1 MLYLSRI
8 HSVGEALRDATV
20 TFKSNEALIEAER
33 HRENGRW
40 TYLQLRQEAERFA
53 ALLQG
58 QGFAPGDRC
67 AILMQNQSKWIFSGL
82 GAFWAGATL
91 VPIDYKL
98 TAKEQLELVAH
109 CKPRVLVVEY
119 GTWVKLRREEGLR
132 REAGH
137 GDALERTLVL
147 VTEAPQGGDLG
158 PARRWEQEPA
168 GGFTYRERGR
178 EDVACIVYSSGT
190 SGTPK
195 GCMLTHGNYLAQ
207 AEILGNMYPLAED
220 ERFFSVLPTN
230 HAIDFM
236 VGFIVPLLMGGGI
249 VHQRTLRPQF
259 LRATMKKYGIT
270 HIALVPTILKNLEK
284 RIRERL
290 DDLPGW
296 QRQAIDGLIRANE
309 IVTRKKPNHLLS
321 STLLKPIHES
331 LGGKLKYIFAGG
343 TFVDRKLADFFYEL
357 GIPVVIG
364 YGLTEA
370 STVITVNDL
379 KPFRSDTVG
388 KAVAGVDVEIR
399 GANEA
404 GVGEVWVR
412 GPTVMKGYLDAPE
425 LTAEAIV
432 DGWLRTG
439 DLGSMDISGHLRLV
453 GRAKNMIV
461 TEGGKNIYPEDI
473 ETAFEGLPGIE
484 EYCVLA
490 ADYVW
495 PRGSMTGEQLVIVL
509 RPDGDWPTDACLEE
523 LRARNR
529 RLADYKRLSAF
540 VVETRELPVT
550 ASMKIK
556 RGELAAMLRQRAR
569 DEAVRG
575 LDG

>member
-40 TYLQLRQEAERFA
+40 TYSQLREEAERFA

-82 GAFWAGATL
+82 GALWAGATL

-109 CKPRVLVVEY
+109 CRPRVLVTEH
-119 GTWVKLRREEGLR
+119 GTWLKLWREERSRREE
-132 REAGH
+132 GH

-147 VTEAPQGGDLG
+147 VTEAPEAADLG
-158 PARRWEQEPA
+158 PARRWEQAPA
-168 GGFTYRERGR
+168 GGFTYQERSR

-195 GCMLTHGNYLAQ
+195 GCMLTHANYLAQ
-207 AEILGNMYPLAED
+207 AEILGNLYPLAED

-284 RIRERL
+284 RIREKL
-290 DDLPGW
+290 DELPGW

-309 IVTRKKPNHLLS
+309 IVTRKQPNHRLS
-321 STLLKPIHES
+321 SLLLRPIHES

-343 TFVDRKLADFFYEL
+343 TFVDRKLAEFFYEL

-379 KPFRSDTVG
+379 RPFRSDTVG
-388 KAVAGVDVEIR
+388 KAVEGVEVQIR

-425 LTAEAIV
+425 LTAETLV

-439 DLGSMDISGHLRLV
+439 DLGSMDISGHLRLY

-473 ETAFEGLPGIE
+473 EAAFEGLPGIE
-484 EYCVLA
+484 EYCVFA

-509 RPDGDWPTDACLEE
+509 RPEGDWPTEECLAE

-529 RLADYKRLSAF
+529 KLADYKRLSAF
-540 VVETRELPVT
+540 VVEKEDFPVT

-556 RGELAAMLRQRAR
+556 RGELAEVLRQRSR
-569 DEAVRG
+569 EDAVRG
-575 LDG
+575 LEG

>member
-1 MLYLSRI
+1 MLQLSRI
-8 HSVGEALRDATV
+8 QSVGEAIRDATV
-20 TFKSNEALIEAER
+20 TFKSNEALVEAER

-40 TYLQLRQEAERFA
+40 TYLQLRQQAERFA

-58 QGFAPGDRC
+58 HGFEPGDRC
-67 AILMQNQSKWIFSGL
+67 AIVMQNQSKWIFSGL
-82 GAFWAGATL
+82 GAFWAGAVL

-98 TAKEQLELVAH
+98 TAREQLELVAH
-109 CKPRVLVVEY
+109 CKPRVLVTEY
-119 GTWVKLRREEGLR
+119 GAWAKMQREQ
-132 REAGH
+132 GH

-147 VTEAPQGGDLG
+147 VTEAPEGAELG
-158 PARRWEQEPA
+158 PARRWEEQPSGA
-168 GGFTYRERGR
+168 FAYRERSR

-195 GCMLTHGNYLAQ
+195 GCMLTHANYLAQ
-207 AEILGNMYPLAED
+207 AEILGNLYPLKED

-236 VGFIVPLLMGGGI
+236 VGFVVPLLMGGGI

-284 RIRERL
+284 RIREKL
-290 DDLPGW
+290 DELPGW
-296 QRQAIDGLIRANE
+296 QRQAIDGLMRVNE
-309 IVTRKKPNHLLS
+309 IATRKAPNHRLS
-321 STLLKPIHES
+321 STLLKPIHDS

-343 TFVDRKLADFFYEL
+343 TFVDRTIAEFFYDL

-379 KPFRSDTVG
+379 EPFRGDTVG
-388 KAVAGVDVEIR
+388 KAVKGVEVEIR
-399 GANEA
+399 SANEA

-425 LTAEAIV
+425 LTEQAIV

-439 DLGSMDISGHLRLV
+439 DLGSMDISGHLKLV

-473 ETAFEGLPGIE
+473 EAQFEGLPGIE
-484 EYCVLA
+484 EFCVFA
-490 ADYVW
+490 ADYIW
-495 PRGSMTGEQLVIVL
+495 PRGSMAGEQLIVVL
-509 RPDGDWPTDACLEE
+509 RPEGDWPSEECLQE
-523 LRARNR
+523 LRERNR
-529 RLADYKRLSAF
+529 RLPDFKRVSGY
-540 VVETRELPVT
+540 VVEREEFPAT
-550 ASMKIK
+550 ASLKIK
-556 RGELAAMLRQRAR
+556 RGELAEVLRGRAR
-569 DEAVRG
+569 DEAVRVLEEG
-575 LDG
+575 

>member
-1 MLYLSRI
+1 MLHLSRI
-8 HSVGEALRDATV
+8 QSVGEAIRDSIV
-20 TFKSNEALIEAER
+20 TFKTNEALIEAER

-40 TYLQLRQEAERFA
+40 TYRQLRQEAERFA
-53 ALLQG
+53 ALCQAQG
-58 QGFAPGDRC
+58 LSAGDRL
-67 AILMQNQSKWIFSGL
+67 AIVMQNQSKWIFSGL

-91 VPIDYKL
+91 IPIDYKL
-98 TAKEQLELVAH
+98 TASEQLELLAH
-109 CKPRVLVVEY
+109 CKPRVLVTEY
-119 GTWVKLRREEGLR
+119 STWLKMQREEG
-132 REAGH
+132 A
-137 GDALERTLVL
+137 ALERTLVL
-147 VTEAPQGGDLG
+147 VTEAPEGAELG
-158 PARRWEQEPA
+158 QAQRWEQEP
-168 GGFTYRERGR
+168 GGAFTYTERSR

-236 VGFIVPLLMGGGI
+236 VGFIVPLLCGGGI

-259 LRATMKKYGIT
+259 LRSTMKKYGIT

-284 RIRERL
+284 RIKEKL
-290 DDLPGW
+290 DELPGW
-296 QRQAIDGLIRANE
+296 QRQAIDGLRRVNE
-309 IVTRKKPNHLLS
+309 LVTRKEPNHRLS
-321 STLLKPIHES
+321 STVLRPIHES

-343 TFVDRKLADFFYEL
+343 TFVDRGIADYFYEL

-388 KAVAGVDVEIR
+388 KAVPGVDVEIR
-399 GANEA
+399 NANEA

-425 LTAEAIV
+425 LSAEALI

-439 DLGSMDISGHLRLV
+439 DLGSMDISGHLKLV

-473 ETAFEGLPGIE
+473 ESHFEDLPGIE
-484 EYCVLA
+484 EFCVFA
-490 ADYVW
+490 ADYIW
-495 PRGSMTGEQLVIVL
+495 PRGEMTGEQLLVVL
-509 RPDGDWPTDACLEE
+509 RPEGDWPTDECLEE
-523 LRARNR
+523 LRQRNR
-529 RLADYKRLSAF
+529 RLPEFKRVSAF
-540 VVETRELPVT
+540 VVQTEEFPAT
-550 ASMKIK
+550 ASLKIK
-556 RGELAAMLRQRAR
+556 RGPLAEVLRSRKR
-569 DEAVRG
+569 DDAVRALEQG
-575 LDG
+575 